1 MKYTLFCVRGA
12 LLHPDRHFL
21 ILGRW
26 LPFSHDY
33 VILQHGELADQL
45 ARQIMNDRSIPVFL
59 DNRYHTLTIENCYS
73 SGYRQ
78 RKNVEDLQQ
87 FIGYLHQKRKGLYM
101 GVLSNED

>member
-12 LLHPDRHFL
+12 FLLPVRHFL

-26 LPFSHDY
+26 LPFSQDY
-33 VILQHGELADQL
+33 VILQHGELTEQMAQ
-45 ARQIMNDRSIPVFL
+45 QIMKDKSIPVFM
-59 DNRYHTLTIENCYS
+59 DNRYHTLMIENCYS

-87 FIGYLHQKRKGLYM
+87 FVGYLHQRRKGLYT
-101 GVLSNED
+101 GVLYNDD

>member
-1 MKYTLFCVRGA
+1 MKYTLFCERGV
-12 LLHPDRHFL
+12 LLHPGRHFL

-26 LPFSHDY
+26 LPFSQDY
-33 VILQHGELADQL
+33 VILQNGVLADQK
-45 ARQIMNDRSIPVFL
+45 ARQIMKDSSIPVFM
-59 DNRYHTLTIENCYS
+59 DTRYHTLTIENYYS

-101 GVLSNED
+101 GVLYNED